1 MAFIGN
7 NLGSIT
13 TEIRTVDTMVGD
25 GSTATL
31 TLTKTP
37 GSVNNVEV
45 FYDGD
50 EVITRLKDA
59 TTNGS
64 YSDSLV
70 PYVMFLDLNMPKM
83 DGLEVLEV
91 VRNDP
96 KLKSMVIFVL
106 TTSNNPID
114 IKKAYQQ
121 CIAGYLVKSEQGN
134 RYEKLKDL
142 VQSYS
147 NAVTPPIEC

>member
-1 MAFIGN
+1 MKKTVLVVDDDKTDIMAIQRALHGMVEKD
-7 NLGSIT
+7 
-13 TEIRTVDTMVGD
+13 EIEI
-25 GSTATL
+25 
-31 TLTKTP
+31 
-37 GSVNNVEV
+37 EV

-50 EVITRLKDA
+50 DVIERLKEVP
-59 TTNGS
+59 TTEANS
-64 YSDSLV
+64 ASSV
-70 PYVMFLDLNMPKM
+70 PYIMFLDLNMPKM

-147 NAVTPPIEC
+147 NAVTPSIE

>member
-1 MAFIGN
+1 MKKIVLVVDDDKTDVMAIQRALRN
-7 NLGSIT
+7 MVQEN
-13 TEIRTVDTMVGD
+13 EIE
-25 GSTATL
+25 
-31 TLTKTP
+31 
-37 GSVNNVEV
+37 VET

-50 EVITRLKDA
+50 EVIERLKSGPE
-59 TTNGS
+59 TEGC
-64 YSDSLV
+64 SDFSI
-70 PYVMFLDLNMPKM
+70 PYMMFLDLNMPKM
-83 DGLEVLEV
+83 DGLEVLEI

-96 KLKSMVIFVL
+96 KLKSMVVFVL
-106 TTSNNPID
+106 TTSSNPMD
-114 IKKAYQQ
+114 IGKAYQK

>member
-1 MAFIGN
+1 MKKTVLVVDDDKTDIMAIQRALRDMVQKN
-7 NLGSIT
+7 
-13 TEIRTVDTMVGD
+13 EIE
-25 GSTATL
+25 
-31 TLTKTP
+31 
-37 GSVNNVEV
+37 VEA

-50 EVITRLKDA
+50 EVIARLNA
-59 TTNGS
+59 APTTEAH
-64 YSDSLV
+64 SDSPI
-70 PYVMFLDLNMPKM
+70 PYMMFLDLNMSRM

-106 TTSNNPID
+106 TTSNNPVD
-114 IKKAYQQ
+114 ISNAYQK

-134 RYEKLKDL
+134 RYEKLRDL

-147 NAVTPPIEC
+147 NAVIPPIES

>member
-1 MAFIGN
+1 MKKIVLVVDDDKTDIMAIQRALHGMVEKD
-7 NLGSIT
+7 
-13 TEIRTVDTMVGD
+13 EIEI
-25 GSTATL
+25 
-31 TLTKTP
+31 
-37 GSVNNVEV
+37 EV

-50 EVITRLKDA
+50 DVIERLKEVP
-59 TTNGS
+59 TTEANS
-64 YSDSLV
+64 ASSV
-70 PYVMFLDLNMPKM
+70 PYIMFLDLNMPKM
-83 DGLEVLEV
+83 DGLEVLEA

-147 NAVTPPIEC
+147 NAVTPSIE

>member
-1 MAFIGN
+1 MKKTVLVVDDDKTDIMAIQRALHGMVEKD
-7 NLGSIT
+7 
-13 TEIRTVDTMVGD
+13 EIEI
-25 GSTATL
+25 
-31 TLTKTP
+31 
-37 GSVNNVEV
+37 EV

-50 EVITRLKDA
+50 DVIERLKEVP
-59 TTNGS
+59 TTEANS
-64 YSDSLV
+64 ASSV
-70 PYVMFLDLNMPKM
+70 PYIMFLDLNMPKM
-83 DGLEVLEV
+83 DGLEVLEA

-106 TTSNNPID
+106 TTSNNPVD
-114 IKKAYQQ
+114 IQKAYQK

-147 NAVTPPIEC
+147 NAVTPSIE

>member
-1 MAFIGN
+1 MKKIVLVVDDDKTDVMAIQRALRDMVQKN
-7 NLGSIT
+7 
-13 TEIRTVDTMVGD
+13 EIE
-25 GSTATL
+25 
-31 TLTKTP
+31 
-37 GSVNNVEV
+37 VEV

-59 TTNGS
+59 PTTEAH
-64 YSDSLV
+64 SDSPV
-70 PYVMFLDLNMPKM
+70 PYIMFLDLNMPKM
-83 DGLEVLEV
+83 DGLEVLEL

-106 TTSNNPID
+106 TTSSNPID
-114 IKKAYQQ
+114 VKKAYQQ

-134 RYEKLKDL
+134 RYEKLGDL

-147 NAVTPPIEC
+147 NAVISPIEY

>member
-1 MAFIGN
+1 MKKIVLVVDDDKTDVMAIQRALRDMVQKN
-7 NLGSIT
+7 
-13 TEIRTVDTMVGD
+13 EIE
-25 GSTATL
+25 
-31 TLTKTP
+31 
-37 GSVNNVEV
+37 VEV

-59 TTNGS
+59 PTTEAH
-64 YSDSLV
+64 SDSPV
-70 PYVMFLDLNMPKM
+70 PYIMFLDLNMPKM

-114 IKKAYQQ
+114 IKKAYQK

-147 NAVTPPIEC
+147 NAVTPPVEY

>member
-1 MAFIGN
+1 MKKTVLVVDDDKTDIMAIQRALHGMVEKE
-7 NLGSIT
+7 
-13 TEIRTVDTMVGD
+13 EIEI
-25 GSTATL
+25 
-31 TLTKTP
+31 
-37 GSVNNVEV
+37 EV

-50 EVITRLKDA
+50 DVIERLKEVP
-59 TTNGS
+59 TTEANS
-64 YSDSLV
+64 ASSV
-70 PYVMFLDLNMPKM
+70 PYIMFLDLNMPKM
-83 DGLEVLEV
+83 DGLEVLEA

-106 TTSNNPID
+106 TTSNNPVD
-114 IKKAYQQ
+114 IQKAYQK

-147 NAVTPPIEC
+147 NAVTPSIE

>member
-1 MAFIGN
+1 MKKIVLIVDDDKTDVMAIQRALHDMVQKN
-7 NLGSIT
+7 
-13 TEIRTVDTMVGD
+13 EIE
-25 GSTATL
+25 
-31 TLTKTP
+31 
-37 GSVNNVEV
+37 VEV

-114 IKKAYQQ
+114 IKKAYQK

-147 NAVTPPIEC
+147 NAITPPVEY